1 MRSNRGR
8 YSNRYSRIKLLTER
22 LKWIIKIIQNEFIK
36 YDILNTI
43 KDNNEMS
50 EIVNKV
56 NKGLK

>member
-1 MRSNRGR
+1 MEDS
-8 YSNRYSRIKLLTER
+8 IKNVF
-22 LKWIIKIIQNEFIK
+22 IKQIKFAVKDNEFIK